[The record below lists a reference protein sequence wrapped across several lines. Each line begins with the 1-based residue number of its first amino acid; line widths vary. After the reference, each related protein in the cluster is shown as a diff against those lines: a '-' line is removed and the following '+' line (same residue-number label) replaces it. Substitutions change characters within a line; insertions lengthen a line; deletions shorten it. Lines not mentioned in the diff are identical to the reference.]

1 MRMAISLYL
10 GMCEQDLEHEWQVE
24 RTSSTRALE
33 KYGPQAITTRLASWF
48 DHVGAGMWRF
58 FTFYCFM
65 VQKAL
70 GVIDPPSMPLARDRG
85 LHASIMQ
92 KYWGTMKDHVS
103 GLTAPVGDDK
113 VLGHVSDSAMDGIM
127 EWVLL
132 QISSCRYHIHGQ
144 RQASRHVF
152 RYQDKPA
159 SCVRSERN
167 PTAS

>member
-10 GMCEQDLEHEWQVE
+10 GMYEQDLEHEWQVE

-33 KYGPQAITTRLASWF
+33 KYGPLAITTRLASWF

-70 GVIDPPSMPLARDRG
+70 GVIDPPSMPLAQDRG

-92 KYWGTMKDHVS
+92 KYWGTMKDRGS
-103 GLTAPVGDDK
+103 GLTAPVGDDE
-113 VLGHVSDSAMDGIM
+113 VLGYVSDSAMDGIM
-127 EWVLL
+127 E
-132 QISSCRYHIHGQ
+132 
-144 RQASRHVF
+144 
-152 RYQDKPA
+152 
-159 SCVRSERN
+159 
-167 PTAS
+167 